1 MVGDGHAMGVAAEIL
16 QHILGATEGTSQVD
30 DPVLSKQW
38 PEPSSEDLGFGE
50 VLQVFGEA
58 ELPILEGLPEGRDEL
73 ATKNLTQYRF
83 GQEVVVR
90 RADPAGVIERETSGG
105 HHAMDMGMKPELLVP
120 GVQHTEETNLC
131 TEVSGI
137 ASDFEKSFRAGTK
150 QEIVDH
156 LFVLQHHWGQVAG
169 ECEDH
174 VQVARGEQFSFTCG
188 NPPFASSDLTL
199 GQWRSRQLLYEIGAR
214 CAQRVHS
221 SRCPPSA
228 AVRHRAIA
236 SSTLTCFQRIH
247 WRFRST
253 KAVPAVRMR
262 SAISSAGGVTGA
274 PPPQR
279 DPHLYQNRWAITL
292 RSLMRSVRRRPA
304 TSKRACIDWSGQ
316 PPGGRLRTLGSAKF
330 SRAC

>member
-30 DPVLSKQW
+30 HPVLSKQW

-50 VLQVFGEA
+50 ELQVFGEA

-174 VQVARGEQFSFTCG
+174 VQVARGEQFSSR
-188 NPPFASSDLTL
+188 AAIH
-199 GQWRSRQLLYEIGAR
+199 RSR
-214 CAQRVHS
+214 
-221 SRCPPSA
+221 A
-228 AVRHRAIA
+228 AI
-236 SSTLTCFQRIH
+236 
-247 WRFRST
+247 
-253 KAVPAVRMR
+253 
-262 SAISSAGGVTGA
+262 
-274 PPPQR
+274 
-279 DPHLYQNRWAITL
+279 
-292 RSLMRSVRRRPA
+292 
-304 TSKRACIDWSGQ
+304 
-316 PPGGRLRTLGSAKF
+316 
-330 SRAC
+330 

>member
-1 MVGDGHAMGVAAEIL
+1 M
-16 QHILGATEGTSQVD
+16 
-30 DPVLSKQW
+30 
-38 PEPSSEDLGFGE
+38 PEVS
-50 VLQVFGEA
+50 
-58 ELPILEGLPEGRDEL
+58 DEL
-73 ATKNLTQYRF
+73 ATKNVTQYRL
-83 GQEVVVR
+83 GKEVVVR

-105 HHAMDMGMKPELLVP
+105 HHAMDMGMKAELLVP

-174 VQVARGEQFSFTCG
+174 VQVAGGEHFSSTCG

-247 WRFRST
+247 WRFPST
-253 KAVPAVRMR
+253 KGAPAVR
-262 SAISSAGGVTGA
+262 
-274 PPPQR
+274 
-279 DPHLYQNRWAITL
+279 
-292 RSLMRSVRRRPA
+292 
-304 TSKRACIDWSGQ
+304 
-316 PPGGRLRTLGSAKF
+316 GSCDNS
-330 SRAC
+330 SRARGTRGPPLRHDPTSYPKTAALT

>member
-1 MVGDGHAMGVAAEIL
+1 MGGDGHAMGVAAEIL

-50 VLQVFGEA
+50 ELQVFGEA

-150 QEIVDH
+150 QQIVDH
-156 LFVLQHHWGQVAG
+156 LLF
-169 ECEDH
+169 C
-174 VQVARGEQFSFTCG
+174 ST
-188 NPPFASSDLTL
+188 T
-199 GQWRSRQLLYEIGAR
+199 GAR
-214 CAQRVHS
+214 WRGSVK
-221 SRCPPSA
+221 
-228 AVRHRAIA
+228 
-236 SSTLTCFQRIH
+236 TTCR
-247 WRFRST
+247 
-253 KAVPAVRMR
+253 
-262 SAISSAGGVTGA
+262 
-274 PPPQR
+274 
-279 DPHLYQNRWAITL
+279 
-292 RSLMRSVRRRPA
+292 
-304 TSKRACIDWSGQ
+304 
-316 PPGGRLRTLGSAKF
+316 
-330 SRAC
+330 

>member
-38 PEPSSEDLGFGE
+38 PEPSGEDLGFGE
-50 VLQVFGEA
+50 ELQVFGEA

-150 QEIVDH
+150 QENVDH

-169 ECEDH
+169 EREDH
-174 VQVARGEQFSFTCG
+174 VQVARGEQFSSTCG

-199 GQWRSRQLLYEIGAR
+199 WAMAIT
-214 CAQRVHS
+214 
-221 SRCPPSA
+221 A
-228 AVRHRAIA
+228 AVIRDRGTMCAAGALEHLLHN
-236 SSTLTCFQRIH
+236 LTHTYIKTAWQ
-247 WRFRST
+247 S
-253 KAVPAVRMR
+253 
-262 SAISSAGGVTGA
+262 
-274 PPPQR
+274 
-279 DPHLYQNRWAITL
+279 LL
-292 RSLMRSVRRRPA
+292 RSLMRSVRRRAA
-304 TSKRACIDWSGQ
+304 TSKRAN
-316 PPGGRLRTLGSAKF
+316 RKLRWMDVVKLQ
-330 SRAC
+330 

>member
-30 DPVLSKQW
+30 HPVLSKQW
-38 PEPSSEDLGFGE
+38 PEPSSEDLGFAE
-50 VLQVFGEA
+50 ELQVFGEA
-58 ELPILEGLPEGRDEL
+58 ELPILEGRREGRDEL

-83 GQEVVVR
+83 GKEVVVR

-105 HHAMDMGMKPELLVP
+105 QHAMDMGMKAEMLVP
-120 GVQHTEETNLC
+120 GVKQTEETNRW

-156 LFVLQHHWGQVAG
+156 LFVLQHDWGQVAG

-199 GQWRSRQLLYEIGAR
+199 WAMAITAAVIRDRGTMCAAGALIEMPAERSRTTPRNSQQHFDMLPTDPLAVSLDEGSSRTADEIGKL
-214 CAQRVHS
+214 QRPRGHLSDLLTTRTTIIFKTPCQPS
-221 SRCPPSA
+221 SPPSC
-228 AVRHRAIA
+228 R
-236 SSTLTCFQRIH
+236 
-247 WRFRST
+247 
-253 KAVPAVRMR
+253 
-262 SAISSAGGVTGA
+262 
-274 PPPQR
+274 
-279 DPHLYQNRWAITL
+279 
-292 RSLMRSVRRRPA
+292 
-304 TSKRACIDWSGQ
+304 
-316 PPGGRLRTLGSAKF
+316 
-330 SRAC
+330 